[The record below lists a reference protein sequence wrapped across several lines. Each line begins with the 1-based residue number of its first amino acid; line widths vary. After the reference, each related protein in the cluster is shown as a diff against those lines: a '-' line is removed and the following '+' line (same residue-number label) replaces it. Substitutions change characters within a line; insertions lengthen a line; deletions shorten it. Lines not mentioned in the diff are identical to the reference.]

1 MPLFELPATEQEVF
15 DIVAKHLLTQ
25 NRQSLITD
33 DFVDETCA
41 YRGRYNTKCAAGI
54 LIPDEYY
61 TQELE
66 GNGWRK
72 LVENSLVPPNF
83 MDLIAGL
90 QFIHDMH
97 KPIRWKEK
105 LEELAK
111 THKLEWK
118 FSNDTL

>member
-15 DIVAKHLLTQ
+15 DIVANHLLTQ
-25 NRQSLITD
+25 NRQSLVYD

-66 GNGWRK
+66 GNGWKK

-83 MDLIAGL
+83 MDLIAKL
-90 QFIHDMH
+90 QSIHDLH
-97 KPIRWKEK
+97 EPKYWKQK
-105 LEELAK
+105 LRDLASK
-111 THKLEWK
+111 HNLEWK
-118 FSNDTL
+118 FPYGTL